1 MASRGGF
8 SNRLGFIAAAA
19 GSAVGLGNIWKFP
32 YEVGSNGG
40 AAFLVI
46 YLACAFLICLPIMVA
61 ETAIGRNTRLNP
73 FGAFKKIGNRKW
85 GLVGLMGVLSGVMIL
100 SFYNVVAGWAF
111 GYFIQIGFGNIGIDH
126 AEFGSLLNRGVDYG
140 DYFGGFVADISD
152 NLLYSIGFMVITA
165 LIVAG
170 GVQKGIERWT
180 KILMPLL
187 VIMIVGMIIYGLT
200 LEGAM
205 EGLSFYLVP
214 DFSKITTSTF
224 YTALAQAFFSLS
236 LGMGAL
242 ITYGSYVG
250 KNDSIVG
257 AAALITVADLTI
269 AFLAG
274 LMIFPLVASQGSV
287 NMAAGPGLVFIA
299 LPGIFEGMGAIGP
312 FIGASFFL
320 LLCFAALTSTVS
332 LLEVPVAY
340 VTDQFK
346 TSRKKTVY
354 FVAAA
359 IFLIGLPTMLSQGA
373 SDFFTNFTFYG
384 GKSQDFFAL
393 IEDLFSRLS
402 LPLGGFFIAIF
413 AGWGWKN
420 KGFQKELYFGDAALE
435 GSFTEKFILF
445 MVRYVSPLVVGFI
458 FIISV
463 LEIFFDIHLF

>member
-32 YEVGSNGG
+32 YEVGENGG

-46 YLACAFLICLPIMVA
+46 YLACAFLICLPIMLA

-73 FGAFKKIGNRKW
+73 FGAFNKIGNRKW
-85 GLVGLMGVLSGVMIL
+85 GLVGLLGVLSGIMIL

-111 GYFIQIGFGNIGIDH
+111 GYFIQIGFGGLLSKGVNY
-126 AEFGSLLNRGVDYG
+126 AE
-140 DYFGGFVADISD
+140 YFGGFVSDITD
-152 NLLYSIGFMVITA
+152 NLLFSIGFMVLTA

-187 VIMIVGMIIYGLT
+187 ITMILGLISYGLT
-200 LEGAM
+200 LDGAM
-205 EGLSFYLVP
+205 DGLSFYLVP
-214 DFSKITTSTF
+214 DFGEINANTF

-250 KNDSIVG
+250 KDDSIVG
-257 AAALITVADLTI
+257 AAALITVADISI

-274 LMIFPLVASQGSV
+274 LMIFPLVFSQPSIEA
-287 NMAAGPGLVFIA
+287 NAGPGLVFVA
-299 LPGIFEGMGAIGP
+299 LPGIFETMGGIGP

-332 LLEVPVAY
+332 LLEVPVAF

-346 TSRKKTVY
+346 TNRKKTVY
-354 FVAAA
+354 LVATFIFFV
-359 IFLIGLPTMLSQGA
+359 GLPTMLSQGA
-373 SDFFTNFTFYG
+373 SDFFTNFIYYG
-384 GKSQDFFAL
+384 GEDKDFFTL
-393 IEDLFSRLS
+393 IENVFSDLA
-402 LPLGGFFIAIF
+402 LPLGGFFIAVF
-413 AGWGWKN
+413 AGWSWKN
-420 KGFQKELYFGDAALE
+420 KGFQKELYFGNAALE
-435 GSFTEKFILF
+435 GTFLEKMILF
-445 MVRYVSPLVVGFI
+445 MVRFISPFVVGAI

-463 LEIFFDIHLF
+463 LQIFFNISLF